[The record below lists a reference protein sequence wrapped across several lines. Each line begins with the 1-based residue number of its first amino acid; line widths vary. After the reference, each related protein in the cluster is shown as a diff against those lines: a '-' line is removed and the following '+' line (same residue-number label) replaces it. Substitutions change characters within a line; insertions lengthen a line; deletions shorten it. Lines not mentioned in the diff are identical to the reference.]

1 MPIEQPRLLQRVLPE
16 LIALKR
22 NTKSQAI
29 MEAIQLKYHVSA
41 NKLSAR
47 RVKHGLLGR
56 SVAEF
61 AVSTNSCRLTLQYS
75 LQQIRLSPIVC
86 FVDEET
92 QCFKRV
98 FICPLASSISFG
110 HVRGI
115 VAVDGTFLKGTFVH
129 TLLLAVGVDAEGH
142 IVILAWAIVEGE
154 NESSWKWF
162 FSQLKD
168 DM

>member
-1 MPIEQPRLLQRVLPE
+1 
-16 LIALKR
+16 
-22 NTKSQAI
+22 
-29 MEAIQLKYHVSA
+29 
-41 NKLSAR
+41 
-47 RVKHGLLGR
+47 
-56 SVAEF
+56 
-61 AVSTNSCRLTLQYS
+61 
-75 LQQIRLSPIVC
+75 
-86 FVDEET
+86 
-92 QCFKRV
+92 
-98 FICPLASSISFG
+98 
-110 HVRGI
+110 VRGI